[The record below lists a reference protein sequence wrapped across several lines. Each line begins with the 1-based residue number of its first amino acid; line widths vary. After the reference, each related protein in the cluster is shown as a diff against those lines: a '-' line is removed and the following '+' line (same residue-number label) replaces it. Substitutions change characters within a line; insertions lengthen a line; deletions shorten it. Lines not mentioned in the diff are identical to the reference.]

1 MNDNAASTLI
11 GSNPSN
17 PYVSVAPAQFMSL
30 EEMNKEAQAMLNA
43 KQEELTQYQNVVAD
57 AERILSKLNAEI
69 EEKTAIL
76 QNLQNQQRSDEEEY
90 EQQQA
95 EQQLA
100 LLQQKHEEEINKIKQ
115 QHEDEM
121 HNLQSDFQ
129 QTLTEA
135 ENWANR
141 HSQIA
146 LQEKMEELEALRRE
160 AESTKRQLDEVTFMT
175 TRTQASRESE
185 NDQKKNAQ
193 EISALEN
200 QISEL
205 TSITR
210 EELRDSRAKID
221 ETLAAIELRRVSHEA
236 ELKRLDEEI
245 AQRKECYDQH
255 IEAIKQQYANERQT
269 VEQSIASANAKA
281 ENTENIIKQLE
292 NHHEAQLKQVLD
304 DIETMRRSTGMAGSR
319 PKQSI
324 DEIKSTVREN
334 QKIADECR
342 ALDEEI
348 RMVEEEIKSLEDE
361 NRDLK
366 QELLRYAAAV
376 QRMNK

>member
-1 MNDNAASTLI
+1 MASNASTLV
-11 GSNPSN
+11 GTNPSN
-17 PYVSVAPAQFMSL
+17 PYVSVSPARFSSL
-30 EEMNKEAQAMLNA
+30 EDMNNEAQAILNS
-43 KQEELTQYQNVVAD
+43 KKEELTQYQQVVAD

-69 EEKTAIL
+69 EQKTSFL
-76 QNLQNQQRSDEEEY
+76 QQLQENEHTDEDEIEA
-90 EQQQA
+90 QQA
-95 EQQLA
+95 EHELA
-100 LLQQKHEEEINKIKQ
+100 LLQQKHEEEIQKIKA
-115 QHEDEM
+115 QHEEEM
-121 HNLQSDFQ
+121 HTLQSDFQ

-141 HSQIA
+141 HGQIA
-146 LQEKMEELEALRRE
+146 LQEKMEELESLRRE
-160 AESTKRQLDEVTFMT
+160 AEATKRQLDEVTFIT
-175 TRTQASRESE
+175 SRTQASKESE

-210 EELRDSRAKID
+210 EEMRDSRAKID

-245 AQRKECYDQH
+245 AQRKESYDQH

-269 VEQSIASANAKA
+269 VEQSIQSENNKA
-281 ENTENIIKQLE
+281 ENTERIIKQLE
-292 NHHEAQLKQVLD
+292 KHHEAQLSQVLG
-304 DIETMRRSTGMAGSR
+304 DIETMRRSTGTGGGK

-324 DEIKSTVREN
+324 EEMRATVRDN
-334 QKIADECR
+334 QKIADEIR
-342 ALDEEI
+342 ALDDEI
-348 RMVEEEIKSLEDE
+348 RMVNEEIKSLEDE

-366 QELLRYAAAV
+366 QELLRYAATV
-376 QRMNK
+376 QRMKK

>member
-1 MNDNAASTLI
+1 MASNASTLI
-11 GSNPSN
+11 GTNPSN
-17 PYVSVAPAQFMSL
+17 PYVSVSPARFSSL
-30 EEMNKEAQAMLNA
+30 EDMNNEAQAILNS
-43 KQEELTQYQNVVAD
+43 KKEELTQYQQVVAD

-69 EEKTAIL
+69 EQKTSFL
-76 QNLQNQQRSDEEEY
+76 QQLQENEHTDEDEIEA
-90 EQQQA
+90 QQA
-95 EQQLA
+95 EHELA
-100 LLQQKHEEEINKIKQ
+100 LLQQKHEEEIQKIKA
-115 QHEDEM
+115 QHEEEM
-121 HNLQSDFQ
+121 HTLQSDFQ

-141 HSQIA
+141 HGQIA
-146 LQEKMEELEALRRE
+146 LQEKMEELESLRRE
-160 AESTKRQLDEVTFMT
+160 AEATKRQLDEVTFIT
-175 TRTQASRESE
+175 SRTQASKESE

-210 EELRDSRAKID
+210 EEMRDSRAKID

-245 AQRKECYDQH
+245 AQRKESYDQH

-269 VEQSIASANAKA
+269 VEQSIQSENNKA
-281 ENTENIIKQLE
+281 ENTERIIKQLE
-292 NHHEAQLKQVLD
+292 KHHEAQLSQVLG
-304 DIETMRRSTGMAGSR
+304 DIETMRRSTGTGGAK

-324 DEIKSTVREN
+324 EEMRATVRDN
-334 QKIADECR
+334 QKIADEIR
-342 ALDEEI
+342 ALDDEI
-348 RMVEEEIKSLEDE
+348 RMVNEEIKSLEDE

-366 QELLRYAAAV
+366 QELLRYAATV
-376 QRMNK
+376 QRMKK